1 MKLKLLALVV
11 LLAVGA
17 GAVILAMGGI
27 AAASDQPRYLTST
40 VTRGTISQDVTSTGT
55 VAASTTYG
63 LIFGSAP
70 QLGASSSGTT
80 WLVDTLKVK
89 VGDQVKK
96 GQVLAKAATA
106 SLRAQLDQA
115 NATWQSAK

>member
-17 GAVILAMGGI
+17 DAVILAMGGI

-55 VAASTTYG
+55 VAASRPSTAARAG
-63 LIFGSAP
+63 CSRRIARR
-70 QLGASSSGTT
+70 ARSS
-80 WLVDTLKVK
+80 
-89 VGDQVKK
+89 
-96 GQVLAKAATA
+96 
-106 SLRAQLDQA
+106 
-115 NATWQSAK
+115 